1 MQNLQKKLTRVLA
14 VGIVLI
20 MGFALTGCE
29 GIAAGKLNID
39 LSIDNDLSLTGT
51 YKLVVDTALIEE
63 KLSTSGS
70 SLNKDE
76 VTKQLDQ
83 VVDDLES
90 DAPDGMT
97 VEKIDTDS
105 EAGLVITL
113 DKVPADD
120 FDIDGIPGPDMEVFR
135 QGEYIGGSAMNPVGP
150 EVLFNYGLPTDPSE
164 VLTEAQMKYTF
175 PGDVIHHLDGQAS
188 GNTVTWDLLSFEGFA
203 MTFQAESSSSVLAGT
218 GFSWTS
224 IASLI
229 GWFVLPTIIG
239 VLIVVIVVKRQKK
252 RRPAPASP
260 GASMAYPQ
268 QGQQTANPGQVPHG
282 GQNPP
287 KGYPGQQPSHGSGQA
302 PTQPP
307 QNPPQGSGP
316 TPPNPPQR

>member
-1 MQNLQKKLTRVLA
+1 MQNLQKKLTRALA
-14 VGIVLI
+14 VGLVLI
-20 MGFALTGCE
+20 MGFVLAGCE

-39 LSIDNDLSLTGT
+39 LSFDKEGHLTGT
-51 YKLVVDTALIEE
+51 YKLVVDTALIEKE
-63 KLSTSGS
+63 LSASGA

-76 VTKQLDQ
+76 VAKQLEG
-83 VVDDLES
+83 VVNDLKS
-90 DAPDGMT
+90 DAPEGMT

-113 DKVPADD
+113 DKVPAAD
-120 FDIDGIPGPDMEVFR
+120 FDIDGIDGPDVELVEAE
-135 QGEYIGGSAMNPVGP
+135 GYVAGSAMNPVGP

-218 GFSWTS
+218 GFTWTS
-224 IASLI
+224 IAGLI
-229 GWFVLPTIIG
+229 GWTVVPTIIG

-252 RRPAPASP
+252 RRPAPVSP

-268 QGQQTANPGQVPHG
+268 QGQQTANPGQVAHG

-287 KGYPGQQPSHGSGQA
+287 QGYPGQQP
-302 PTQPP
+302 P
-307 QNPPQGSGP
+307 QNPRHGSGP
-316 TPPNPPQR
+316 TSPNPPQR